1 MRLQTFYHA
10 RLNNQ
15 SVDYGIEA
23 IAADEEL
30 ATHIQEVLIWLKFL
44 DPPADGKFGPISSN
58 ALIEFQDAMKS
69 SEPAVA
75 EERGFLGLVTAK
87 LLIETPPSVVP
98 KPEVDLTKN
107 NLEARIIRYML
118 KMNYRVSV
126 GPQRYNIVYV
136 EGMDADGS
144 LNSDAPN
151 HFNDRRLVIE
161 IPNEVP
167 ILRQNWEGTTEPGT
181 AYTLNPM
188 KGRAKEFGAA
198 RIAFGQ
204 YKAWKVG
211 THWGSGAEPHEALEQ
226 VSPVSVYRDKNKD
239 FIRKGDFLDT
249 GMFDINQHYGFDY
262 PRNDIGYAGAGC
274 LVGRTRQGHRDFMA
288 LIKQDKRY
296 QLNKE
301 YRFVTTI
308 IPGDDLVKQ
317 FPG

>member
-1 MRLQTFYHA
+1 MLLQTFYHA

-23 IAADEEL
+23 IASDEEL

-58 ALIEFQDAMKS
+58 ALVEFQDVMKS
-69 SEPAVA
+69 SEPAVS
-75 EERGFLGLVTAK
+75 EERGFLGVVTAR
-87 LLIETPPSVVP
+87 LLIETSPDEVP

-107 NLEARIIRYML
+107 NLEARIIAYML

-136 EGMDADGS
+136 EGMNADGS
-144 LNSDAPN
+144 LNDDAPN

>member
-1 MRLQTFYHA
+1 MRLQTFYQA

-15 SVDYGIEA
+15 SVDYGIDA

-30 ATHIQEVLIWLKFL
+30 TTHIQEVLIWLKFL

-58 ALIEFQDAMKS
+58 ALVEFQDVMKS
-69 SEPAVA
+69 SEPAVS
-75 EERGFLGLVTAK
+75 EERGFLGVVTAR
-87 LLIETPPSVVP
+87 LLIETSPDEVP

-107 NLEARIIRYML
+107 NLEARIIAYML

-126 GPQRYNIVYV
+126 GQQRYNIVYV
-136 EGMDADGS
+136 EGMNADGS

-151 HFNDRRLVIE
+151 QFNDRRMVIE

-181 AYTLNPM
+181 TLTLTPM
-188 KGRAKEFGAA
+188 NALGAA

-211 THWGSGAEPHEALEQ
+211 THWGKGAEPHEALEQ

-249 GMFDINQHYGFDY
+249 GNFDINQHYGFDY
-262 PRNDIGYAGAGC
+262 PRNDIGMAGAGC